1 MGSEM
6 CIRDSYNSMEEFE
19 ANDMKVLGAVKRG
32 ANSVRFLKNIVNLNK
47 DELVKILDIL
57 DESHMIKSEYVTG
70 VLGQKKLNIQ
80 ITENGTKKIDEY
92 VSDLEKKWRNML
104 DLAMA
109 GERDTLDRTIQE
121 NPFLVNMMIFYGVTD
136 LATLSRLNLRFLL
149 EGKHLCFKCKKE
161 LGRFSQ
167 KFSVS
172 SVRKFNFRLPK
183 GMTTRDDLCA
193 DCFNKLPPGVKE

>member
-1 MGSEM
+1 
-6 CIRDSYNSMEEFE
+6 MEEFE

-32 ANSVRFLKNIVNLNK
+32 ANNVRFLKNIVNLNK

-172 SVRKFNFRLPK
+172 SVRKFNFRFIKRFLY
-183 GMTTRDDLCA
+183 LI
-193 DCFNKLPPGVKE
+193 

>member
-1 MGSEM
+1 
-6 CIRDSYNSMEEFE
+6 MEEFE

-32 ANSVRFLKNIVNLNK
+32 ANNVRFLKNIVNLNK

-92 VSDLEKKWRNML
+92 VSGLEKKWRNML

-183 GMTTRDDLCA
+183 GMTTRDDLCT
-193 DCFNKLPPGVKE
+193 DCFNKLPPGVKD

>member
-1 MGSEM
+1 
-6 CIRDSYNSMEEFE
+6 MEEFE

-57 DESHMIKSEYVTG
+57 DESHMIKSEYGTG

-92 VSDLEKKWRNML
+92 VSGLEKKWRNML